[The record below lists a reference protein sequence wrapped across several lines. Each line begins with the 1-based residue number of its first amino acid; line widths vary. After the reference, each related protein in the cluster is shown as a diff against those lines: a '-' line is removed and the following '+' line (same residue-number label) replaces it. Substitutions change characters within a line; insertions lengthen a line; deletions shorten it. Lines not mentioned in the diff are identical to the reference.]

1 LFKKNTKNKK
11 IEMLFLNNKKDIFY
25 EITLPNYKFETKL
38 LRKLLENESRK
49 QELRKQELRKQEIL
63 QGLL

>member
-1 LFKKNTKNKK
+1 
-11 IEMLFLNNKKDIFY
+11 MLFLNNKKDIFY